1 MAPDVN
7 GVHRGQCKKLEG
19 VIHET
24 GPLEGV
30 IHKTGPLEGVGIQG
44 TVLQLE
50 GAFGKT

>member
-7 GVHRGQCKKLEG
+7 GVHRGQLEG
-19 VIHET
+19 VIHKT

>member
-1 MAPDVN
+1 M
-7 GVHRGQCKKLEG
+7 QLEG
-19 VIHET
+19 VIHKT

-50 GAFGKT
+50 GSLEKPEYKDEVHMS